1 MSSNGFLA
9 RVGAVEFEIWGS
21 RGSRSLA
28 PPLSAIA
35 NYTSCYSVRAGAD
48 LFVLDGGRGLGVLSR
63 SLTAETRFSGVE
75 RVHLLLSHSHMDHWE
90 GLKDADWF
98 WTNSNGLKLRVFG
111 AEEAIETV
119 RRGYGHP
126 AYVPLEVLAART
138 LRRLDFSTLEVDET
152 RRIHGWRVQTF
163 ALNHYSG
170 GGRSKNPLDT
180 LGYRLRSPEGFVVA
194 YLCDHEPSPATERH
208 EKRMIEGAHLALID
222 AHFAD
227 RVEHAYGHGS
237 QEHAASLARRHPET
251 LVLAA
256 HHGPTHDDE
265 DIRRAHRRH
274 GKGLSNYAIAAEGMR
289 FAWNPRTGRLGPA
302 RGRTKRL

>member
-1 MSSNGFLA
+1 MSSNGA
-9 RVGAVEFEIWGS
+9 SRRPSPAKSVEFEIWGA
-21 RGSRSLA
+21 RGSRSLS
-28 PPLSAIA
+28 PPLSSIA

-63 SLTAETRFSGVE
+63 SLSAEARFRGVA

-90 GLKDADWF
+90 GLKDAEWF
-98 WTNSNGLKLRVFG
+98 WTNGNGLKLRVLG

-126 AYVPLEVLAART
+126 AYVPLEVLASRT
-138 LRRLDFSTLEVDET
+138 LRRLDFSTLAVGET
-152 RRIHGWRVQTF
+152 LRIHGWRIETF

-170 GGRSKNPLDT
+170 GGKHKNRLDT
-180 LGYRLRSPEGFVVA
+180 LGYRLRSPQGFVVA
-194 YLCDHEPSPATERH
+194 YLCDHEPSPETAEDEER
-208 EKRMIEGAHLALID
+208 MLEGAHLALID

-227 RVEHAYGHGS
+227 RIQHAYGHGS
-237 QEHAASLARRHPET
+237 QEHAASLARRYPGT

-256 HHGPTHDDE
+256 HHGPTHDDR

-274 GKGLSNYAIAAEGMR
+274 GKGLPNYRVAEEGMR
-289 FAWNPRTGRLGPA
+289 LSWNPRTGRLGSG
-302 RGRTKRL
+302 RGR

>member
-1 MSSNGFLA
+1 MSA
-9 RVGAVEFEIWGS
+9 QAVEFQIWGA

-28 PPLSAIA
+28 PPHSAIA

-63 SLTAETRFSGVE
+63 AVAAEARFRGIE

-98 WTNSNGLKLRVFG
+98 WTNGNGLELQVLG
-111 AEEAIETV
+111 PGEAVDAV
-119 RRGYGHP
+119 RRGYAHP
-126 AYVPLEVLAART
+126 AYVPLEILAERT
-138 LRRLDFSTLEVDET
+138 LGRLGFTTLEVDET
-152 RRIHGWRVQTF
+152 RRLHGWTLQTF

-170 GGRSKNPLDT
+170 GGESKNRLDT
-180 LGYRLRSPEGFVVA
+180 LGYRLRSPEGFVLA
-194 YLCDHEPSPATERH
+194 YLCDHEPGPATERD
-208 EKRMIEGAHLALID
+208 EGRMLEGAHLAVLD

-227 RVEHAYGHGS
+227 RAEHAYGHGS
-237 QEHAASLARRHPET
+237 QEHAASLARRHTGT

-256 HHGPTHDDE
+256 HHGPAHDDG

-274 GKGLSNYAIAAEGMR
+274 GKGLSNYAVAEEGMR
-289 FAWNPRTGRLGPA
+289 LTWNPRTRRLNPA
-302 RGRTKRL
+302 RGRMKRV